1 MVCTAS
7 VYEFHAPEAAQ
18 RLDDLLEIL
27 NQLEAAV
34 GDATP
39 NGRFSAGVRVLLGSQ
54 PAQAEQP
61 VIEARGTSVDEL
73 AATEEE
79 SDAGA

>member
-1 MVCTAS
+1 M
-7 VYEFHAPEAAQ
+7 
-18 RLDDLLEIL
+18 
-27 NQLEAAV
+27 

-39 NGRFSAGVRVLLGSQ
+39 NGRLSAGVRRVLLGNQ

-73 AATEEE
+73 AATKEE